1 MVALT
6 RIASVSMLAFV
17 STTLATPVEN
27 DAIASIALSPTPTT
41 PLANAKYDPALQTA
55 TMPADATASIFCYDE
70 CFAVGRHWTE
80 LAMQWMC
87 DVFSGRTLE
96 LGIPLHG
103 NWHYDPDSAKAQGD
117 ISMSFEVAGEGCTKS
132 SVPNYAQC
140 VSTLLLL
147 VDNCDT
153 TGKKHKHGGEVYVDG
168 WCLKATLNPAPMGC

>member
-1 MVALT
+1 MVAFART
-6 RIASVSMLAFV
+6 ASVSMLVFV
-17 STTLATPVEN
+17 SITVAMPVEDN
-27 DAIASIALSPTPTT
+27 AIASVTLAPTTAT
-41 PLANAKYDPALQTA
+41 PLAYAKYDPAMQTV
-55 TMPADATASIFCYDE
+55 TMPADATASIFCYDD

-80 LAMQWMC
+80 KAMQWMC

-103 NWHYDPDSAKAQGD
+103 NWHYDPDSAKAQGN
-117 ISMSFEVAGEGCTKS
+117 ISMSFEVAGKGCTKS
-132 SVPNYAQC
+132 NVPNYAQC

-168 WCLKATLNPAPMGC
+168 WCLRATLNPAPMGC